1 MLSFETIV
9 AAQNNDLD
17 AVTDVV
23 TALEHRVTLLAGKAA
38 NRMAPHGGARFANYR
53 DEFTQVARIA
63 VWEVL
68 ARFTDTTAEAFERL
82 AYTTI
87 ERTLQ
92 DACRAE
98 RSGAGADDSALKIFA
113 AMVEAADGDTH
124 EAAKLAQMLPPKG
137 RRLSAERADAAR
149 LAWLGDVSIDKS
161 SKSSG
166 YGKTP
171 GESGTLADTLA
182 HFDQESD
189 GEIRPKVGHGAAL
202 EALSVLKRYCPI
214 GVSRVT
220 PGEFAANLPALV
232 ETLEDVVRVPSDP
245 TTRRYV
251 LDAMAVL
258 RSAVSTATDG
268 ALTEELMDVS
278 DDRRA
283 ESAEKHE
290 RVNVCLDSMG
300 AAQRNVLRHSF
311 GINDVTDF
319 GWGDGCDMDGLCA
332 ALGMTYDNAKAH
344 RAKGRKA
351 FAKRYVAAV
360 SIERPAFAT
369 VLEAAASATLTNAG
383 RK

>member
-1 MLSFETIV
+1 MLSFATIV

-124 EAAKLAQMLPPKG
+124 EAAKLAQVLPPKG

-149 LAWLGDVSIDKS
+149 LAWLGDVSIDKVAS
-161 SKSSG
+161 SNG
-166 YGKTP
+166 VQHGT
-171 GESGTLADTLA
+171 GTLADTLA
-182 HFDQESD
+182 HVDQESD

-214 GVSRVT
+214 GVSRMT

-232 ETLEDVVRVPSDP
+232 DALEDTVTVPSDP

-258 RSAVSTATDG
+258 RSAVSTATEG
-268 ALTEELMDVS
+268 ALTEELMDVR

-283 ESAEKHE
+283 ESAEKHD

-319 GWGDGCDMDGLCA
+319 GWGDGCDMEGLCA

-369 VLEAAASATLTNAG
+369 VLEIAAAEKLTNAG